1 MSFLNDVWTRI
12 KNAIEG
18 EATTVEATLSELEQ
32 KLLPG
37 FGALVKQIEAT
48 IGTQGLTILEQGLAD
63 IGTVIA
69 SGGNVGAAIAA
80 LVPEVTAQVT
90 EDLKQD
96 ATNAAHGAVSLLIAN
111 LPIPAESPAPIAA

>member
-1 MSFLNDVWTRI
+1 MSIWTKI
-12 KNAIEG
+12 VDFFDSTET
-18 EATTVEATLSELEQ
+18 EVDTVFTELEQ

-37 FGALVKQIEAT
+37 LAALAKQIEAT
-48 IGTQGLTILEQGLAD
+48 IGQQGLTILEQGLED

-80 LVPEVTAQVT
+80 LVPQVTAQVK

-96 ATNAAHGAVSLLIAN
+96 AVNAAHGAVSLIIAN
-111 LPIPAESPAPIAA
+111 LPKPAAVVEGASPTVA